1 MADNRQRGINDMQVR
16 ELIQVLE
23 TIAPPVYGCDWDNIG
38 LMFGRGSDEV
48 HNIYIAL
55 DATDETIEAAE
66 ARGCD
71 FLLTHHPLLFE
82 AVRRIDETT
91 LAGRRL
97 LRLAEC
103 KMACYG
109 MHTSFD
115 AAPGA
120 MGDLAAER
128 LGIKETVPMMVTEAP
143 GGIGRLGCR
152 DTPVSLR
159 DFCGQVKRAFALPA
173 VTLYDGG
180 EPDRLISKIAV
191 LPGSGKGE
199 AELALSMGAEVYVTG
214 DMTHHAALDAVAQGL
229 AVIDAGHYGLEW
241 VFIPHMET
249 ILKRELP
256 ETIGVYGAPVQIPGC
271 VII

>member
-1 MADNRQRGINDMQVR
+1 MQVR
-16 ELIQVLE
+16 ELVQVLE
-23 TIAPPVYGCDWDNIG
+23 TIAPPAYGCDWDNIG
-38 LMFGRGSDEV
+38 LMFGRESDEV

-55 DATDETIEAAE
+55 DATDDVIEDAKTK
-66 ARGCD
+66 GCD
-71 FLLTHHPLLFE
+71 FLLTHHPLLFTPI
-82 AVRRIDETT
+82 RRIDETT

-103 KMACYG
+103 QMACYG

-120 MGDLAAER
+120 MGDLTAER
-128 LGIKETVPMMVTEAP
+128 LGIQRTVPMTVTEEP
-143 GGIGRLGCR
+143 GGIGRFGCL
-152 DTPVSLR
+152 DQPVSLR
-159 DFCGQVKRAFALPA
+159 EFCGQVKKAFALPT

-180 EPDRLISKIAV
+180 EQDRLVSKIAV

-214 DMTHHAALDAVAQGL
+214 DMTHHGALDAMAQGL

-241 VFIPHMET
+241 IFIPHMET
-249 ILKRELP
+249 ILREKLP
-256 ETIGVYGAPVQIPGC
+256 ETVGVYGAPVRIPGC
-271 VII
+271 VIV